1 MITRIF
7 LGSSAE
13 RIPILEELEGYLST
27 VGKCQRWT
35 GAFVPNASGLESLIH
50 QTRLSDFSVL
60 LAMKDDITIKRGEE
74 FNVARDN
81 MIFEFGLFLGAA
93 GIRKAFLLAEEGI
106 DLPSDLDGITL
117 HRFTTESGKYN
128 SLDKVADQIKES
140 IAKSLTGSELGL
152 LPSTALALGYYNQFI
167 KKVSD
172 ELHGSKTFYCGDQA
186 KPLGKFQIHVLVPL
200 SIDHQGVDDMIDH
213 YIRVNRLTP
222 ASTQT
227 KEKRGYPFHFSTADV
242 EPGDGGFCHIYDLPT
257 TLNTVLKCIDLLAPA
272 EQLGP
277 DPDRS
282 FMEQRELDNFC
293 KVLNHL
299 VEGSISTRGHVLIE
313 RI

>member
-106 DLPSDLDGITL
+106 DLPSDLDGNNPAPI
-117 HRFTTESGKYN
+117 YN
-128 SLDKVADQIKES
+128 
-140 IAKSLTGSELGL
+140 
-152 LPSTALALGYYNQFI
+152 
-167 KKVSD
+167 
-172 ELHGSKTFYCGDQA
+172 
-186 KPLGKFQIHVLVPL
+186 
-200 SIDHQGVDDMIDH
+200 
-213 YIRVNRLTP
+213 
-222 ASTQT
+222 
-227 KEKRGYPFHFSTADV
+227 
-242 EPGDGGFCHIYDLPT
+242 
-257 TLNTVLKCIDLLAPA
+257 
-272 EQLGP
+272 
-277 DPDRS
+277 
-282 FMEQRELDNFC
+282 
-293 KVLNHL
+293 
-299 VEGSISTRGHVLIE
+299 
-313 RI
+313 